1 MKNNLYFNLYQNF
14 LKFVKKYLFIIAE
27 KFEKF
32 DKTYPN
38 TSRII
43 QLSCIYFF
51 AVIDLFHSILNN
63 VLSLSYFPE
72 NVNPFLTGIQ
82 EVLESPFF
90 KIWGSPEKVFL
101 LSYVVI
107 ELMIT
112 RSVIKF
118 PKFIKYNIILVFA
131 LLMLQGLVISFW
143 DFIFHRE
150 ISDAVSNWTY
160 DEGMIV
166 ATNKALGV
174 FFYLITFI
182 IFLGF
187 YYYFYSNAL
196 KGKLA
201 TIKNFYWLTDSVAF
215 WLRIKTPT
223 MKRFGGKNK
232 KS

>member
-14 LKFVKKYLFIIAE
+14 LKYVKKYFSIIAE
-27 KFEKF
+27 KLEEF

-43 QLSCIYFF
+43 QLSFIYLF
-51 AVIDLFHSILNN
+51 ALIDLFQSILNN
-63 VLSLSYFPE
+63 VLALSYYPE
-72 NVNPFLTGIQ
+72 NVNPFITRIQ
-82 EVLESPFF
+82 EIMESPFF

-101 LSYVVI
+101 LSYVVL

-118 PKFIKYNIILVFA
+118 PKFVKYNIILVFA

-143 DFIFHRE
+143 DFVFHRE

-166 ATNKALGV
+166 ATNKALGM
-174 FFYLITFI
+174 FFYFLTFI
-182 IFLGF
+182 LFLGL

-196 KGKLA
+196 KGKIVV
-201 TIKNFYWLTDSVAF
+201 IKNFYWLTDSVAF

-223 MKRFGGKNK
+223 MKFRGKNK
-232 KS
+232 RY